1 MKVPP
6 CTVEK
11 LKRGMGREDT
21 PATVVLVGYQWHAN
35 RGNCVTVQEV
45 REARERNKRQIM
57 AEVRGG
63 TPDGQGAAPGGARG
77 PSPQRAP
84 PARAQTPPNGRAQ
97 TPPHG
102 APSGGA
108 GAGGRG
114 AEDEGDDDND
124 MDFAAMVKDMQDVLL
139 VRMRARAFTGGH
151 QEAVGG
157 STERG
162 RCGSRPTAAP

>member
-1 MKVPP
+1 M
-6 CTVEK
+6 
-11 LKRGMGREDT
+11 KRGREKEDT
-21 PATVVLVGYQWHAN
+21 PATALLVADQRHAN
-35 RGNCVTVQEV
+35 RDDRFPAQEV

-63 TPDGQGAAPGGARG
+63 TPDGQGVAPGGARG

-84 PARAQTPPNGRAQ
+84 PARAHTPPNGRAQ

-139 VRMRARAFTGGH
+139 VRMRARAGSHQGAIGGR
-151 QEAVGG
+151 
-157 STERG
+157 TERG
-162 RCGSRPTAAP
+162 CCLSRPTAAP